1 MAPEAKDKA
10 EMRTT
15 ARIVKLEKF
24 VSFLWR
30 YVGVLASFAAM
41 IGWLTLLPAAY
52 AQPSNEKTFATPGDA
67 VMALYDAAKAND
79 QTALSAI
86 FGTNAGDLL
95 HSGDEVAD
103 KNMIDNFVRRYEQM
117 HRVVVEPDGTVTL
130 YIGAENWPSPI
141 PLVKTSS
148 GSWYFDVETGKNEI
162 LYRRIGANENDAIE
176 ICYALVD
183 AQREYASAVRRGESS
198 RRYALKF
205 VSDEGKENGLY
216 WKVPSG
222 DPPSPIGPL
231 IADAASEGY
240 TTQKGKTPFHG
251 YYYRILEKQRG
262 KTGKELTING
272 SLGQGF
278 AFVAYP
284 AQYRNSGVM
293 TFIVNQDGIVYQK
306 DLGSDTE
313 SIASAMTEYNPDS
326 SWDRV
331 DQ

>member
-1 MAPEAKDKA
+1 VAPEAKDKA

-24 VSFLWR
+24 VSILWR
-30 YVGVLASFAAM
+30 YVWVSASLPA
-41 IGWLTLLPAAY
+41 IVGWLTLLPAAY
-52 AQPSNEKTFATPGDA
+52 AQSSNEKTFATPGEA
-67 VMALYDAAKAND
+67 VQALYDAAKPND
-79 QTALSAI
+79 QAALSAI
-86 FGTNAGDLL
+86 FGTNSGDLL

-117 HRVVVEPDGTVTL
+117 HRVVIEPDGTVTL
-130 YIGAENWPSPI
+130 YIGAENWPTPI

-148 GSWYFDVETGKNEI
+148 GSWYFDAESGKNEI

-183 AQREYASAVRRGESS
+183 AQLQYASAVRRGESS

-251 YYYRILEKQRG
+251 YYYHILEKQRA